1 MGYAIWDVGYA
12 MGDNT
17 LVTPV
22 GADLCVRPVKVAGH
36 HRRADTEVCPY
47 YAIII

>member
-1 MGYAIWDVGYA
+1 MGCV

-22 GADLCVRPVKVAGH
+22 GADLCVRPVFKVAGH

-47 YAIII
+47 DAIII